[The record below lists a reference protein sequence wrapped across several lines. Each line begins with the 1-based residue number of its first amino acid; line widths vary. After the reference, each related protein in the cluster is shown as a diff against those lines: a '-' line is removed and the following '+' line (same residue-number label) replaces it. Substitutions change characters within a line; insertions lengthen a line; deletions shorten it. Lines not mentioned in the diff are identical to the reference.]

1 MCNRRPLKILNGL
14 KLILN
19 DDGSHLDSS
28 KLKHF
33 VPLRCVVSVKNC
45 FVGRRKSL
53 EEVFLY
59 FSKNDVKYSL
69 LPAGLFKPNLYFELI
84 NHARNE
90 NIVLLMEGVEDKMK

>member
-1 MCNRRPLKILNGL
+1 MSQC
-14 KLILN
+14 
-19 DDGSHLDSS
+19 DSTCDGTSCPIRTTFIHTS

-33 VPLRCVVSVKNC
+33 VPLRYVVSVKHC
-45 FVGRRKSL
+45 FVGHRKSL

-69 LPAGLFKPNLYFELI
+69 LPARLFKPNLYFELI

-90 NIVLLMEGVEDKMK
+90 NIVLLMEGVENEMK

>member
-1 MCNRRPLKILNGL
+1 MG
-14 KLILN
+14 
-19 DDGSHLDSS
+19 H
-28 KLKHF
+28 
-33 VPLRCVVSVKNC
+33 
-45 FVGRRKSL
+45 RKSL

-90 NIVLLMEGVEDKMK
+90 NIVLLMEGVENEMEMISNTAFLDLFSIACWFIQA